1 MGNDLVSDP
10 TGVTAYSGR
19 IEHDAAMEASEF
31 RWLFRGE
38 FLSRGLGW
46 LFWGLGLQ
54 LQLLFGN
61 LGPNE

>member
-1 MGNDLVSDP
+1 MRNDLVGDT
-10 TGVTAYSGR
+10 TGVAAYAGW
-19 IEHDAAMEASEF
+19 IERYVAMEASEF

-38 FLSRGLGW
+38 FLSRGLGR